1 MPFLAQTIPIYA
13 LSVAYTF
20 DGCHYFLYG
29 VWPCKDIKKHVKY
42 QRGKACCYYGFL
54 VNYDLIRLAKLIAF
68 VEYRMEFLTFDGISL
83 NVERLISMAMC
94 NINGTSCWKYIPI
107 KSHEDWSFNNFSFSI
122 KVCWLLLSMINNND
136 WILHQNYEPFKTF
149 HQNPA

>member
-42 QRGKACCYYGFL
+42 QRGKVCCYYGFL

-107 KSHEDWSFNNFSFSI
+107 KSHEDWSFNNLSI
-122 KVCWLLLSMINNND
+122 QIHFVRSIAC
-136 WILHQNYEPFKTF
+136 
-149 HQNPA
+149 

>member
-42 QRGKACCYYGFL
+42 QRGKVCCYYGFL

-107 KSHEDWSFNNFSFSI
+107 KSHEDWSFNNSSDTI
-122 KVCWLLLSMINNND
+122 WCLVINNVYFVLNKSMLVQ
-136 WILHQNYEPFKTF
+136 IGALKCF
-149 HQNPA
+149 